1 MDLETMQQ
9 QRHLAG
15 QKCPAHI
22 SRHSAHALCL
32 NACSSR
38 TGFLLMFAMF
48 VVFCGRFVL
57 YNEPVTLSEGGK
69 CHEIKTLKEQK
80 QTGTK
85 TGQEHFL
92 TRLG

>member
-1 MDLETMQQ
+1 
-9 QRHLAG
+9 
-15 QKCPAHI
+15 
-22 SRHSAHALCL
+22 
-32 NACSSR
+32 
-38 TGFLLMFAMF
+38 MFAMF

-69 CHEIKTLKEQK
+69 GHEIKTLKEQK

-92 TRLG
+92 TRLGWVARRKKWRADTPRSLAPY